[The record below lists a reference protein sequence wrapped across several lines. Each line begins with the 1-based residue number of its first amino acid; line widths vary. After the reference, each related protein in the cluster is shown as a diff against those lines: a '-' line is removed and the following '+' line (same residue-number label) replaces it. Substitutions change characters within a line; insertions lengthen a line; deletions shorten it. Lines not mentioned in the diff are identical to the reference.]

1 MAKTDNNDDREEIK
15 SEIQNLDSM
24 ISQLL
29 KDSSSQIAGAT
40 QSSSAVNLYDEYSNL
55 VRSGSY
61 NYYKSKSNNVNY
73 YNYLANSLM
82 GRRPNPN
89 KDGKNSD
96 VEARLNMERLFQN
109 GDTQLTSLFFTQAS
123 DVHHICDEVESVC
136 AYMYQL
142 DEAINVIRDNVLNVE
157 QTTNGL
163 PFDIKFSTGDGHDE
177 EYAKIVGECYKDS
190 GMHRKMNQHVA
201 PKTLKFG
208 RYYVMTIPYSEIGVK
223 MLNNKTNG
231 THNVFNFIG
240 APMNSMNPV
249 HESVEIPE
257 NYKMCMESVDALL
270 DGVYGDTESE
280 DAHRSQQSITFES
293 RFGKKDN
300 LRDIIKYN
308 IDNLLVDDEN
318 TPPNVT
324 GIQESVFGEMS
335 DDLKT
340 MVNTALKRAGNMST
354 GSKKSIK
361 NEDKNIADAVIDP
374 STVDSIPGCF
384 TKLVDPRQ
392 MVPIKIF
399 DHVIG
404 YYYFEN
410 YDYARMGTSVTD
422 MLTNQINFNEQNM
435 VIDNMV
441 RAILGGLKYGDIL
454 NGDDNFKSMIL
465 NCILYAEKRQNP
477 IKIKFVPV
485 EFVTEFATNKDE
497 NGNGQP
503 VLLKS
508 LVFGRL
514 YTSLLLFM
522 ITAILTKSTDKE
534 FYYLHDGLLSKS
546 YEEQVN
552 DVIDQFRNGNIDISQ
567 VLNGDILHGNRAIN
581 KRYFMCTGT
590 QDIKPFDMEVVSGQQ
605 IDIHNDLLTD
615 LKKMAIGSTGVPSV
629 AIDYMDEVEFA
640 TILKMT
646 NTKVMTRCN
655 DIQVD
660 FNEPITELCK
670 KLTKFNRPNA
680 IPDSAYDTMECV
692 LRTNNTI
699 NNNIIGDELNN
710 NIATADNM
718 VETFYGNNA
727 ESNSPTV
734 PYEKDEMRKRLIM
747 KMSSSLPWGFMEEEL
762 ADVKLEAKRRME
774 EEKIK
779 SSSDEAE

>member
-1 MAKTDNNDDREEIK
+1 MAKIDSNDEREELK
-15 SEIQNLDSM
+15 SEIRNLDSM
-24 ISQLL
+24 VGQLL
-29 KDSSSQIAGAT
+29 KDTSNQIAGAT
-40 QSSSAVNLYDEYSNL
+40 QSTSTVNLYDEYSNL

-61 NYYKSKSNNVNY
+61 NFYKSKSNNVSY

-82 GRRPNPN
+82 GKRANPK
-89 KDGKNSD
+89 KDTKQDNI
-96 VEARLNMERLFQN
+96 EARLNMERIFQN
-109 GDTQLTSLFFTQAS
+109 GDTQLASLFFTQAS
-123 DVHHICDEVESVC
+123 DIHHICDEVESVC

-142 DEAINVIRDNVLNVE
+142 DEAINVIRDNVMNVE

-163 PFDIKFSTGDGHDE
+163 PFDIKFNSGDGHDE
-177 EYAKIVGECYKDS
+177 EYAKIVEECYKSS
-190 GMHRKMNQHVA
+190 GMHRKMNQHVV
-201 PKTLKFG
+201 PKSLKFG
-208 RYYVMTIPYSEIGVK
+208 RYYVMTVPYSEIGVK
-223 MLNNKTNG
+223 MMANKNNG
-231 THNVFNFIG
+231 THNLFNYMG
-240 APMNSMNPV
+240 SPMNSMGPV
-249 HESVEIPE
+249 HESMDIPE
-257 NYKMCMESVDALL
+257 NYKMCMENVDALL
-270 DGVYGDTESE
+270 NGVYGSDEN
-280 DAHRSQQSITFES
+280 RSQQSITFETK
-293 RFGKKDN
+293 FGKKDN
-300 LRDIIKYN
+300 LKDIIKYN
-308 IDNLLVDDEN
+308 IDNLLVDDED

-340 MVNTALKRAGNMST
+340 IVNSALKRAGGMAPKST
-354 GSKKSIK
+354 KSVK

-384 TKLVDPRQ
+384 VKLVDPRM

-399 DHVIG
+399 DHIIG

-410 YDYARMGTSVTD
+410 YDYARMGTTVTD

-497 NGNGQP
+497 NNNGQP

-514 YTSLLLFM
+514 YVSLLLFN
-522 ITAILTKSTDKE
+522 ITAILTKSTDTE
-534 FYYLHDGLLSKS
+534 FYYLHDGLLSQS
-546 YEEQVN
+546 YEDQVN
-552 DVIDQFRNGNIDISQ
+552 DIIDQFRNGNIDISQ
-567 VLNGDILHGNRAIN
+567 VLNGDILHGNRSIN
-581 KRYFMCTGT
+581 KRYFMCTGP
-590 QDIKPFDMEVVSGQQ
+590 QDIQPFNMEVISGQS

-615 LKKMAIGSTGVPSV
+615 LKKMTIGSTGVPSV

-660 FNEPITELCK
+660 YNDPITELCK
-670 KLTKFNRPNA
+670 KITKFNRPNA
-680 IPDSAYDTMECV
+680 IPEEAYETMECT

-718 VETFYGNNA
+718 VETYYGNNA
-727 ESNSPTV
+727 ESSSPVV

-747 KMSSSLPWGFMEEEL
+747 KMSSSLPWGFMEENLE
-762 ADVKLEAKRRME
+762 DVKIEAKRKME

-779 SSSDEAE
+779 TSEGEE